1 MKMKTVPQRRCVGCG
16 ESFPKGDLL
25 RVVRTPEG
33 EIKLDF
39 TGKLNGR
46 GAYVCK
52 KAECFRIA
60 GKKKR
65 LASNLSAEIPEE
77 VLSRLERETAIYE
90 KEAGAAE

>member
-1 MKMKTVPQRRCVGCG
+1 MKKVPQRRCVGCG
-16 ESFPKGDLL
+16 ESFPKSDLL

-33 EIKLDF
+33 EVVLDF

-52 KAECFRIA
+52 KAECFRTA

-65 LASNLSAEIPEE
+65 LSSNLSAEIPEE
-77 VLSRLERETAIYE
+77 VLERLEREIASYE
-90 KEAGAAE
+90 KEADAAE